1 MSRLSQCWLYPAAPL
16 LSPCYSQLGWERGNT
31 ASRLGACD
39 SPASCT
45 RSVFRRLGLCEPYLL
60 QCDKKWRLTSSALG
74 GSTCLSALSWI
85 HSGSRSSECQRTWL
99 GIPNSGKRGGKV
111 SIFWASV
118 SSFLKKI
125 IHPPSVCCLRRRHFH
140 TQFLEAHLHAGNL
153 SSAEKMYISR
163 ASNGEQSTEV
173 TPNKCLVSHQ
183 GDALEGDWLEQKA
196 QNQSLKIDCKT
207 VIYCSFIVCKLN
219 GPAPR
224 IYKYL
229 RSCVSS
235 SNREVTVV
243 AQISFQY
250 FSFFCQGRYFH
261 CFEILVIFC
270 CIVCIGWLIIG
281 SALS

>member
-1 MSRLSQCWLYPAAPL
+1 MSFADLVC
-16 LSPCYSQLGWERGNT
+16 CK
-31 ASRLGACD
+31 
-39 SPASCT
+39 
-45 RSVFRRLGLCEPYLL
+45 PYLL
-60 QCDKKWRLTSSALG
+60 RCDKKWRLTSSALG
-74 GSTCLSALSWI
+74 GAHARLHSPESTVEVAAVSADEHDRAFQTEGKEGEMSVYFGLRSP
-85 HSGSRSSECQRTWL
+85 RSSE
-99 GIPNSGKRGGKV
+99 KM
-111 SIFWASV
+111 
-118 SSFLKKI
+118 
-125 IHPPSVCCLRRRHFH
+125 IHPPSVCCLRGRHFH

-153 SSAEKMYISR
+153 SSVERMYISR
-163 ASNGEQSTEV
+163 AANGEQSAKV

-183 GDALEGDWLEQKA
+183 GDALEGDWLGQKA
-196 QNQSLKIDCKT
+196 RNQSLKIDCKT

-270 CIVCIGWLIIG
+270 CIVCIG
-281 SALS
+281 